1 LHIARTPYAQEI
13 EVRGDIRTTVE
24 YLVQLLETPAFK
36 ENTIDTSWLDGLIRE
51 KSVRGMAWRGGSWR
65 GRGARPI
72 SLFGAHT
79 LSSRLPPC

>member
-1 LHIARTPYAQEI
+1 LVCTTHTQEI

-51 KSVRGMAWRGGSWR
+51 KSVRQMRC
-65 GRGARPI
+65 
-72 SLFGAHT
+72 
-79 LSSRLPPC
+79 PPRRACLLI